1 MYKKRAFYL
10 LSVLLSFLIFLMF
23 TSFCYAEDTLAKI
36 LRTGSVRIGVKID
49 SPPFGF
55 RDKDGKIKGF
65 EIDLAKY
72 IVDYISAKYG
82 KYIKIDFIPVTPK
95 NRLKILKE
103 GKVDFVIATVTATYR
118 RDLDVD
124 FSIFYFITEG
134 KIMVRKSSGIK
145 SARDL
150 GDKRI
155 GVLKGSTSQNWLYR
169 VNYKIYPV
177 VYTDYTTALKD
188 LEAGKIDGIAS
199 DELIL
204 IGLKNKSK
212 IKNDL
217 VLLPESYSF
226 EQYAVAVREND
237 SNLRDEIN
245 FALMEALKLGDYD
258 EMYEKWFVKNPNIN
272 LPMSERKAIGLILQ
286 CYFQ

>member
-1 MYKKRAFYL
+1 ML
-10 LSVLLSFLIFLMF
+10 GILGIFLFVLFFMGF
-23 TSFCYAEDTLAKI
+23 SDLSIAGDTLSKI
-36 LRTGSVRIGVKID
+36 LTSGRVNVGVRTD

-55 RDKDGKIKGF
+55 VDKDGKIKGF
-65 EIDLAKY
+65 EIDLARY
-72 IVDYISAKYG
+72 IVDYISSKY
-82 KYIKIDFIPVTPK
+82 KRSIKINFVPVTPK
-95 NRLKILKE
+95 NRLRLLMQ
-103 GKVDFVIATVTATYR
+103 GKVDFVVATVTATFK
-118 RDLDVD
+118 RDRDVD

-134 KIMVRKSSGIK
+134 KIMVRKNSGIK
-145 SARDL
+145 SAKDL
-150 GDKRI
+150 GERKI

-177 VYTDYTTALKD
+177 VYANYVTALRD
-188 LEAGKIDGIAS
+188 LEAGKIEGIAG

-217 VLLPESYSF
+217 VLLPETYSF

-258 EMYEKWFVKNPNIN
+258 EMYEKWFIRNPKVN
-272 LPMSERKAIGLILQ
+272 LPLTERKAIGLILQ